1 MEIRRVKVPT
11 ALVWAT
17 PTSATKTDQDYLN
30 DGDLAAWLGKLTDQD
45 RNRLA
50 DQNVLVTEALF
61 NDRVILDRIEGQW
74 AHVFVTRQANRQER
88 RGYPGWIP
96 VSQLTANDDELDYP
110 TTTVRLV
117 QPQTAL
123 LDAQGQTQLTLPLGT
138 ILTTTG
144 QDAEQIK
151 VLTPLGPGAIAASA
165 AKLSVNGANDG
176 DRLLALGRQF
186 LETPYLWGGITPQG
200 FDCSGFIYALHRAL
214 DYAIPRDAQDQF
226 ANGYP
231 VAPEE
236 LAIGDLIFFATDHG
250 RGQIHHVA
258 LYAGKGQMLHS
269 PKPGYA
275 VELIPMTTAKYAAE
289 YAGARRFWQ

>member
-1 MEIRRVKVPT
+1 MEIRRIKVPT
-11 ALVWAT
+11 ALIWPA
-17 PTSATKTDQDYLN
+17 PTQATKADQAYLEN
-30 DGDLAAWLGKLTDQD
+30 GDLTGWLTALKDSD
-45 RNRLA
+45 WERLA
-50 DQNVLVTEALF
+50 NDNSIVTQALF
-61 NDRVILDRIEGQW
+61 NDRVILDRIEGKW

-96 VSQLTANDDELDYP
+96 MTQLTTDDEELEYP

-123 LDAQGQTQLTLPLGT
+123 MNEQGETVMQLPLGT

-144 QDAEQIK
+144 QNDQQIQ
-151 VLTPLGPGAIAASA
+151 VVTPLGKGAISATAAT
-165 AKLSVNGANDG
+165 LHVNGANDG
-176 DRLLALGRQF
+176 DRLLELGKQF
-186 LETPYLWGGITPQG
+186 LDTPYLWGGITPQG
-200 FDCSGFIYALHRAL
+200 FDCSGLVYALHRAL

-236 LAIGDLIFFATDHG
+236 LASGDLVFFASNHG
-250 RGQIHHVA
+250 MGSIHHVA
-258 LYAGKGQMLHS
+258 LYAGSGQMLHS
-269 PKPGYA
+269 PKPGLA
-275 VELIPMTTAKYAAE
+275 VEVIPMTTAKYASE

>member
-17 PTSATKTDQDYLN
+17 PTSATKADQAYLAT
-30 DGDLAAWLGKLTDQD
+30 GDLTAWLKQLKDAD
-45 RNRLA
+45 RERLA
-50 DQNVLVTEALF
+50 DDNVVVTQALF
-61 NDRVILDRIEGQW
+61 NDRVILDQVEGQW

-88 RGYPGWIP
+88 RGYPGWLP
-96 VSQLTANDDELDYP
+96 LSQLTADDEELDYP

-117 QPQTAL
+117 QPQTQL
-123 LDAQGQTQLTLPLGT
+123 LDAQGQPVMALPLGT

-144 QDAEQIK
+144 QDAEQIR
-151 VLTPLGPGAIAASA
+151 VLTPLGNGAIPASA
-165 AKLSVNGANDG
+165 ATLSVSGADDG
-176 DRLLALGRQF
+176 DRLLALGKQF
-186 LETPYLWGGITPQG
+186 LGIPYLWGGITPQG

-214 DYAIPRDAQDQF
+214 DYAIPRDAQDQY

-236 LAIGDLIFFATDHG
+236 LAAGDLVFFAQDHG
-250 RGQIHHVA
+250 MGAIHHVG
-258 LYAGKGQMLHS
+258 LYAGEGQMLHS
-269 PKPGYA
+269 PKPGFD
-275 VELIPMTTAKYAAE
+275 VELIPMTTAKYARE